1 MYVFCYLVLFAALY
15 ALASLDFLLAAV
27 FLCKIFFA
35 ADLSIASNAVL
46 RTVAAEASLLAIAC
60 LHFLIVVFNTDFL
73 ILFLR
78 VLVLDT
84 FTLFIADFIF
94 GNPFTSCE
102 LINKK
107 YFNTKEN
114 KKQGI

>member
-1 MYVFCYLVLFAALY
+1 MYVFCYFALFAALY

-35 ADLSIASNAVL
+35 ADLSIVSNALL
-46 RTVAAEASLLAIAC
+46 RTVAAEASLVAIAS

-73 ILFLR
+73 ILFFR

-84 FTLFIADFIF
+84 FTLFIADLIF